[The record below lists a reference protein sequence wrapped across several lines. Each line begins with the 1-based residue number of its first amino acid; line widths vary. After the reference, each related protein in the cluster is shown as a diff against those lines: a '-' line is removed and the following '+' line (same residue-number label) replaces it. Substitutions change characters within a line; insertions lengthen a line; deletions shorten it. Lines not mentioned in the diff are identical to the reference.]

1 MSAHPLVLIGRGGFG
16 REVAAWITARH
27 MPYAIQGFLDDE
39 KSAPDILGG
48 IRNHKPLPGV
58 GYLTCFGDG
67 RARNSV
73 RRQLEQSGAQFAT
86 VSSQEVMA
94 ASILTSSRNSLF
106 FGACSIS
113 SDVELGDDLVVQG
126 FAVVGHDVRIGT
138 GVTIGSHAF
147 VGGNATLEP
156 FCTVHPHAV
165 VLPHVTIGEGAVVG
179 AGAVVIR
186 NVPAGATVF
195 GVPAKVICGPSNA

>member
-1 MSAHPLVLIGRGGFG
+1 MSVRPLVLIGRGGFG
-16 REVAAWITARH
+16 REVAAWIRARH

-48 IRNHKPLPGV
+48 IPTHVPLPGV
-58 GYLTCFGDG
+58 EYLTCFGDG
-67 RARNSV
+67 RARHDV
-73 RRQLEQSGAQFAT
+73 RHRLEQSGAQFAT
-86 VSSQEVMA
+86 VISAEVMA
-94 ASILTSSRNSLF
+94 ASDLSGSRNSLF

-113 SDVELGDDLVVQG
+113 SDVALGDDLVVQG

-138 GVTIGSHAF
+138 GVTVGSHAF

-165 VLPHVTIGEGAVVG
+165 VLPHVTIGEGAIVG
-179 AGAVVIR
+179 AGAVVIKS
-186 NVPAGATVF
+186 VPPGATVF
-195 GVPAKVICGPSNA
+195 GMPAKVICGPSDA